1 MRKPCNYAR
10 YKNYFFAYFPNK
22 NDSNTFLSLL
32 FYVDYSKGNLEIK
45 FFSDKGGELD
55 VTVETK
61 ITGVGKRVYK
71 IYGLEKYI
79 GIERTMQL
87 LRREDL
93 FNRLS
98 SFIDNMYELK
108 YARDNEEWLEEE
120 KLRKE
125 QELKEK
131 EEQERKQKEELLQKE
146 KELQE
151 KKNAALNALEDL

>member
-1 MRKPCNYAR
+1 
-10 YKNYFFAYFPNK
+10 
-22 NDSNTFLSLL
+22 
-32 FYVDYSKGNLEIK
+32 
-45 FFSDKGGELD
+45 
-55 VTVETK
+55 
-61 ITGVGKRVYK
+61 
-71 IYGLEKYI
+71 
-79 GIERTMQL
+79 MQL

-108 YARDNEEWLEEE
+108 HARDNEKWVEEE